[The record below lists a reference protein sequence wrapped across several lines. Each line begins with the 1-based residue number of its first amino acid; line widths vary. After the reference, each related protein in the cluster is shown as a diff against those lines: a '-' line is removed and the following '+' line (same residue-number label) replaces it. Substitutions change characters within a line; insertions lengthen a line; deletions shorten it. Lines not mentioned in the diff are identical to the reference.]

1 MSVATAFST
10 NTDPAAAIA
19 EIRAGLSA
27 VEPALVIAFG
37 SPSLSPEAV
46 ASGLA
51 EAFPGAR
58 TAGCTT
64 AGEIVSG
71 KMLKGALVA
80 MAFDSAHLVDVDVQV
95 VRDLSGGVDVTPALS
110 AFTGHFGQPVSNMPL
125 SEYVGIVLI
134 DGLSGAE
141 ERVMEAVGDRTNVV
155 FVGGSAGDDLAFERT
170 HVFADGEAI
179 SDAAVLVLM
188 KPGVGFNILK
198 TQSFV
203 ETEALLV
210 ATKSDEAAREV
221 IEFNGR
227 PAAEAYAEAVGVP
240 IEDVSDAFMNHPV
253 GLMISGEP
261 YVRSPQQTLED
272 GSIRFYCNIV
282 EGMELS
288 VLQGTDIIA
297 DTRDALEDAV
307 KEMGGISALV
317 NFNCIL
323 RTLELYSE
331 GLSEAYGKLF
341 AELPTVGFSTYGE
354 QYLGHVNQT
363 ATMLAFAKE

>member
-10 NTDPAAAIA
+10 NADPAAAIA

-27 VEPALVIAFG
+27 VEPALVIAFA
-37 SPSLSPEAV
+37 SPSLSPDAV

-58 TAGCTT
+58 TVGCTT

-80 MAFDSAHLVDVDVQV
+80 MGFDSAHLVDVDVQV
-95 VRDLSGGVDVTPALS
+95 VRDLSGGVDVTSALS
-110 AFTGHFGQPVSNMPL
+110 AFSEHFGRPVSNMPL

-155 FVGGSAGDDLAFERT
+155 FVGGSAGDDLAFKRT

-188 KPGVGFNILK
+188 KPGVGFKIVK

-203 ETEALLV
+203 PTEALLV

-221 IEFNGR
+221 VEFNGR
-227 PAAEAYAEAVGVP
+227 PAAEAYAEAVGLPV
-240 IEDVSDAFMNHPV
+240 ENVSEAFMNHPV
-253 GLMISGEP
+253 GLMVHGEP
-261 YVRSPQQTLED
+261 YVRSPQQALED

-282 EGMELS
+282 EGMKLS
-288 VLQGTDIIA
+288 VLEGTDIIA

-331 GLSEAYGKLF
+331 GMSDAYGGLF
-341 AELPTVGFSTYGE
+341 AQLPTVGFSTYGE
-354 QYLGHVNQT
+354 QYFGHVNQT
-363 ATMLAFAKE
+363 ATMLAFAEE